1 LAGGTAVAIHV
12 DHRGSVD
19 LDLFSRTATLDLD
32 VILARLPET
41 AAVVARSD
49 VQLRLH
55 VDGVPV
61 DIVRYPYPPI
71 EGPQPVGLEVEV
83 AGLRDLAAMKL
94 LAISRRG
101 LRRDFWD
108 LAQILDTGMSL
119 DDALLAYRLRFG
131 RGAGDLYPVLRALT
145 WFEDAE
151 RDPILPAGLTPAGW
165 AEIRASFERRVPP
178 AV

>member
-1 LAGGTAVAIHV
+1 MAYLTRLSADQRRALARLSGLAGDVYLAGDTAVAIHV

-19 LDLFSRTATLDLD
+19 L
-32 VILARLPET
+32 E
-41 AAVVARSD
+41 
-49 VQLRLH
+49 
-55 VDGVPV
+55 GVPV

-108 LAQILDTGMSL
+108 LARILDTGLPL
-119 DDALLAYRLRFG
+119 DDALLAYQLRFG

-145 WFEDAE
+145 WFDDAE